1 MPDDP
6 LASLSPA
13 QRDSFETFTAF
24 TARDASAPDEARKSV
39 ELLRDAGWDVQVSPM
54 RACVLSVI
62 ELSMSDGETRV
73 AMRTLGGEGSRAGRC
88 RRLGGLFDGS
98 ERF

>member
-39 ELLRDAGWDVQVSPM
+39 ELLRDAGWDVQVRPI
-54 RACVLSVI
+54 RLWCSVI
-62 ELSMSDGETRV
+62 QLSMCDGDEEGRDEDTGW
-73 AMRTLGGEGSRAGRC
+73 GGATCGTVQASRGVV
-88 RRLGGLFDGS
+88 
-98 ERF
+98 